1 MPLPQSATYSGR
13 TQTGPIMAFRLPLT
27 IAALFML
34 AAAPVILAAAPAL
47 AGPKMAAERVY
58 KIDGVTATAK
68 GSSIAIQAKGA
79 VNSGGWTQARLRL
92 VHNDGRTLTLE
103 LLAVPPPPD
112 MTVIDV
118 LVPVKAGTEVRVK
131 PGIATVKV
139 QAEANEITTQILH

>member
-1 MPLPQSATYSGR
+1 
-13 TQTGPIMAFRLPLT
+13 MAFRLPLT

-34 AAAPVILAAAPAL
+34 AAAPAL
-47 AGPKMAAERVY
+47 AGPKAAAERVY
-58 KIDGVTATAK
+58 KVDSVTATAK
-68 GSSIAIQAKGA
+68 GNSITIQAKGA

-103 LLAVPPPPD
+103 LLAVPPPSD
-112 MTVIDV
+112 MTVIEV